1 MKQDELIKYFNRHAE
16 TRDHWKARNWYY
28 HRTLERLLRF
38 IIPEKGSVLEIGS
51 GTGDLLAHLKP
62 SRGLGIDISP
72 AMIGV
77 AGKKYPHLEW
87 RAGDAENLALGERFD
102 YVVLSDLI
110 GFADD
115 IERVFAGLSAVTH
128 PRSRVVITY
137 YNYFWEPILRLSEI
151 FHLKA
156 RQPLQNWMSPK
167 DIENMLTLA
176 GFEVIKSGNKMIF
189 PVWIPFLSAFLNT
202 FVANLPLISRL
213 GVIQYVVARPR
224 PEGKR
229 EYSVSIVIPCRN
241 EKGNI
246 KNAVERTPQ
255 FGTYTEIIFV
265 ESGSHDGTFEE
276 IKRVAEEY
284 AGKKNI
290 RYFEHG
296 PNGTK
301 GSCVRQGFREAKGD
315 VLMILDADLTMQ
327 PEDLPKY
334 YRAIASGRGE
344 FINGSRL
351 VYQLEDESMRFLN
364 ILGNKFFSIMFSWLL
379 GQRLKDTL
387 CGTKVLF
394 KLDYEKI
401 ADGRKYFG
409 DFDPFGDFDLLFGAA
424 KLNLKIVEI
433 PIRYQARTYGSTQ
446 IQRWRHGRLLLKMT
460 FFAMRKIKFI

>member
-1 MKQDELIKYFNRHAE
+1 
-16 TRDHWKARNWYY
+16 
-28 HRTLERLLRF
+28 
-38 IIPEKGSVLEIGS
+38 
-51 GTGDLLAHLKP
+51 
-62 SRGLGIDISP
+62 
-72 AMIGV
+72 
-77 AGKKYPHLEW
+77 
-87 RAGDAENLALGERFD
+87 
-102 YVVLSDLI
+102 
-110 GFADD
+110 
-115 IERVFAGLSAVTH
+115 
-128 PRSRVVITY
+128 
-137 YNYFWEPILRLSEI
+137 
-151 FHLKA
+151 
-156 RQPLQNWMSPK
+156 MSPK

-446 IQRWRHGRLLLKMT
+446 IQRWRHGWLLLKMT